1 MTGAPRASGPLAAW
15 RALVAEGAF
24 APDAAQRRAADA
36 LDRLHARLR
45 ARSGRGGAA
54 RRFADRIADRI
65 ADRVGLAPRPDPSR
79 SLWLHGEVGRGKTA
93 LMDQFHACAG
103 ALPGVAARRVHFHA
117 FMTDAHARIHDWRTR
132 ERARGFPDGA
142 DPVPPLA
149 AALAAEAGLLCFD
162 EFEVRDVAD
171 AAVLGRLF
179 AALLERGVIV
189 VATSNRAPRDLYPG
203 GLRRDLILPF
213 VALVDERFDV
223 LHLNGETDWRL
234 RGLRR
239 MPVYFTPLGDAAER
253 ALDDA
258 FVRLAGGAQAV
269 AETLRVGGRDLAVP
283 AANGGIARFGFG
295 DLCARPLGAADYLA
309 VAARFHTVFVSG
321 VPAMAPEKRN
331 EARRFAHLVD
341 ILYDRRVKLVA
352 SADAAPEA
360 LYPRGDGAFEFRRTA
375 SRLVEM
381 QTPAYLALPHG
392 CAGNG

>member
-1 MTGAPRASGPLAAW
+1 MTPAPGASGPLAAW

-24 APDAAQRRAADA
+24 APDAAQRRAAEA

-45 ARSGRGGAA
+45 ARSRRGGAA
-54 RRFADRIADRI
+54 RRFADRVGARL
-65 ADRVGLAPRPDPSR
+65 GLARPPAPPR
-79 SLWLHGEVGRGKTA
+79 SLWLHGAVGRGKTA
-93 LMDQFHACAG
+93 LMDLFHACAG

-117 FMTDAHARIHDWRTR
+117 FMMDAHSRIHAWRTR

-179 AALLERGVIV
+179 AALLERGVTV
-189 VATSNRAPRDLYPG
+189 VATSNRAPRDLYPS

-213 VALVDERFDV
+213 VALVEERFDIV
-223 LHLNGETDWRL
+223 RLVGGTDWRL

-239 MPVYFTPLGDAAER
+239 MPVYFTPLGAAAER

-269 AETLRVGGRDLAVP
+269 AETLRVSGRDLAVP

-295 DLCARPLGAADYLA
+295 DLCAQPLGAADYLA

-321 VPAMAPEKRN
+321 VPKMAPEKRN

-352 SADAAPEA
+352 SADAPPEA
-360 LYPRGDGAFEFRRTA
+360 LYPHGDGAFEFRRTA

-381 QTPAYLALPHG
+381 QTPAYLALPHAG
-392 CAGNG
+392 DGNG

>member
-24 APDAAQRRAADA
+24 APDAAQRRAAGA

-54 RRFADRIADRI
+54 RRFADRI
-65 ADRVGLAPRPDPSR
+65 GLAPRPDPPR

-93 LMDQFHACAG
+93 LMDLFHACAG

-117 FMTDAHARIHDWRTR
+117 FMTDAHARIHAWRTR

-142 DPVPPLA
+142 DPIPPLA

-213 VALVDERFDV
+213 VALVEERFDV
-223 LHLNGETDWRL
+223 LHLDGETDWRL

-239 MPVYFTPLGDAAER
+239 MPVYFT
-253 ALDDA
+253 
-258 FVRLAGGAQAV
+258 
-269 AETLRVGGRDLAVP
+269 
-283 AANGGIARFGFG
+283 
-295 DLCARPLGAADYLA
+295 PLGAADYLA

-381 QTPAYLALPHG
+381 QTPAYLALPHAG
-392 CAGNG
+392 AGNG